1 MVGVVMKI
9 IEVRWHG
16 RGGQGAVVAS
26 DILGRAAYL
35 DGFKGV
41 QSFPFFGAERR
52 GAPVQAFT
60 RLSDSKVLL
69 RTHVYNPDIVIVLD
83 PSLLG
88 VVDVYSGL
96 KEGGVVIMNTP
107 LKPSEVKAPGSFKIA
122 TVDALSI
129 VQDLKL
135 FVSGLPVYNT
145 SMLGAFSKAT
155 GLVKISSIKEAIMEY
170 FGPGRGEI
178 NAKAAELAYHKTI
191 LGG

>member
-1 MVGVVMKI
+1 MKI

-26 DILGRAAYL
+26 DILARAAYL

-60 RLSDSKVLL
+60 RLSDSKVPL

-83 PSLLG
+83 RSLLD
-88 VVDVYSGL
+88 VVNVYLGL
-96 KEGGVVIMNTP
+96 KDGGLVVMNAP
-107 LKPSEVKAPGSFKIA
+107 LKPSEVKVPGKFKVA

-129 VQDLKL
+129 VQELKL
-135 FVSGLPVYNT
+135 FVGGLPVYNT
-145 SMLGAFSKAT
+145 PMLGAFSKAT
-155 GLVKISSIKEAIMEY
+155 GLIKIDSVKKAITDY
-170 FGPGRGEI
+170 FGPGKGEL
-178 NAKAAELAYHKTI
+178 NAKAAELAYQRT
-191 LGG
+191 LVGD